1 MILPVKIGNV
11 RSTVKD
17 IAMDKIVIGPSQAR
31 VRQIDEDGACAAE
44 ACSS

>member
-1 MILPVKIGNV
+1 MRFIFLALAL
-11 RSTVKD
+11 STVKD

-31 VRQIDEDGACAAE
+31 VRQIDEDSACAAE